1 MEIFTF
7 TETIVTGFNVVRALR
22 LGLVK
27 GPSDADRTYW
37 GPSAAAR
44 TDLGSCRFGNCTL
57 GKIPLGSCLL
67 GKFFWE
73 STKHE
78 SIVCSLII

>member
-44 TDLGSCRFGNCTL
+44 TDLGSSRLGYCTVGKLLLKKIPLAL
-57 GKIPLGSCLL
+57 GKIL
-67 GKFFWE
+67 WE
-73 STKHE
+73 STQHRDP
-78 SIVCSLII
+78 